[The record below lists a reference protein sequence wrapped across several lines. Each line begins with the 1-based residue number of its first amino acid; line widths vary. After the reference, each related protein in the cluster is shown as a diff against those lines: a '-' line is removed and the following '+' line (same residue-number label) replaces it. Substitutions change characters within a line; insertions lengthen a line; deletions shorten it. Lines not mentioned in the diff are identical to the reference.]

1 MNKTKVV
8 TAVCGS
14 LIGASLWGSSVFAD
28 ELHKVKSGE
37 TLWRISTKYDASVS
51 EIKTWNKLDSNLIR
65 VGQTLVVEKGSDAA
79 PKSHSE
85 KTETVS
91 TTTYKV
97 KSGDSLWAIATRYGL
112 SVSELKALNG
122 LTSNVIYSGQNLTL
136 TGEASQTKPTS
147 SDEKETS
154 DEQKSEPKQETND
167 TYTVKSGDSL
177 WGIATKYGMSVSHL
191 KKLNDLSSNVI
202 YSGQKLKVS
211 GEVTSSPTQTST
223 NNNAV
228 SNSGLIDAAKKHI
241 GTPYQWGG
249 TSPAGFD
256 CSGFLQYVFAQEGV
270 SIPRTVASIYAD
282 SRMDSVSGS
291 NRQVGDLVFFETYK
305 PGASHAGIYVGNN
318 SFIHTGSTNGVEISS
333 LSSNYWSQRYIGT
346 KRLSH

>member
-1 MNKTKVV
+1 M
-8 TAVCGS
+8 
-14 LIGASLWGSSVFAD
+14 
-28 ELHKVKSGE
+28 
-37 TLWRISTKYDASVS
+37 WRISTKYDASVS

-65 VGQTLVVEKGSDAA
+65 VGQTLVVEKESDSAR
-79 PKSHSE
+79 KSPSE
-85 KTETVS
+85 TTETVS

-112 SVSELKALNG
+112 SVSKLKELND
-122 LTSNVIYSGQNLTL
+122 LTSDVIYSGQNLTV
-136 TGEASQTKPTS
+136 TGEANQTKPS
-147 SDEKETS
+147 APDQKETA
-154 DEQKSEPKQETND
+154 DEQKSESKQEAND

-177 WGIATKYGMSVSHL
+177 WLIATKYGMSVSHL
-191 KKLNDLSSNVI
+191 KSLNDLSSNVI
-202 YSGQKLKVS
+202 HSGQQLKIS
-211 GEVTSSPTQTST
+211 GEVTSSPTHTST
-223 NNNAV
+223 KNDTD
-228 SNSGLIDAAKKHI
+228 SSSGLIAEAKKHI
-241 GTPYQWGG
+241 GTPYHWGG

-256 CSGFLQYVFAQEGV
+256 CSGFLQYVFAQEGI

>member
-51 EIKTWNKLDSNLIR
+51 EIKSWNKLDSNLIR
-65 VGQTLVVEKGSDAA
+65 VGQTLVVEKGTDAA
-79 PKSHSE
+79 PQTQPE

-91 TTTYKV
+91 ATTYKV
-97 KSGDSLWAIATRYGL
+97 QSGDSLWAIANRYGL
-112 SVSELKALNG
+112 SVSELKELNG
-122 LTSNVIYSGQNLTL
+122 LTSNVIYSGQNLTV
-136 TGEASQTKPTS
+136 TGEVSPKPS
-147 SDEKETS
+147 APVEKETS
-154 DEQKSEPKQETND
+154 EEQKAEPKQETND

-177 WGIATKYGMSVSHL
+177 WVIATKYGISVSHL
-191 KKLNDLSSNVI
+191 KNLNDLSSNVI
-202 YSGQKLKVS
+202 HSGQKLKVA
-211 GEVTSSPTQTST
+211 GEVTPSPTQTST
-223 NNNAV
+223 NNNTA
-228 SNSGLIDAAKKHI
+228 SSSGLIAEAKKYI

-256 CSGFLQYVFAQEGV
+256 CSGFLQYVFAQEGL